1 MVPAPP
7 CTTTIAWLSL
17 KLRAD
22 PRRDEIMTA
31 APNPIGVSGLAK
43 TNSGVEF
50 YLIEVTPE
58 EGALAE
64 EAEELLRGVLRA
76 GDPGFT
82 YEGRIFVAVAAD
94 VRGAG
99 HATRRMLR
107 AIRKRA
113 IPLRT
118 RLAQEPLPEALW
130 QAAYRV
136 VSGDIAIVP
145 RAPSEQHRR

>member
-1 MVPAPP
+1 
-7 CTTTIAWLSL
+7 
-17 KLRAD
+17 
-22 PRRDEIMTA
+22 
-31 APNPIGVSGLAK
+31 LAK

-50 YLIEVTPE
+50 YLVEVTPE
-58 EGALAE
+58 KGALVE
-64 EAEELLRGVLRA
+64 EAEDLIRGVVRT
-76 GDPGFT
+76 GDAVFT

-107 AIRKRA
+107 AIRNRA
-113 IPLRT
+113 IPFRI

-145 RAPSEQHRR
+145 RASSEQRPR

>member
-1 MVPAPP
+1 
-7 CTTTIAWLSL
+7 
-17 KLRAD
+17 
-22 PRRDEIMTA
+22 MT
-31 APNPIGVSGLAK
+31 PVLNPTGVSGLAK
-43 TNSGVEF
+43 TNSGIEF
-50 YLIEVTPE
+50 YLVEVTPE
-58 EGALAE
+58 EGALVE
-64 EAEELLRGVLRA
+64 EAEELIRGVVRT
-76 GDPGFT
+76 GDAVFT

-107 AIRKRA
+107 AIRNKA

-136 VSGDIAIVP
+136 VSGDVAIVP